1 MLKRLLW
8 WMVVALASYKR
19 NWNAPLHRIHKT
31 LLSFLVVELTH
42 LPCYSLR
49 LISSSSPCQ
58 ITSLPTTF
66 IFTFKILP
74 RMMVLISFSY
84 HGLVGRTILAD
95 QWKDRSIEAWS
106 RHSFFLLF
114 PLFPST
120 FLFYYSRISYFQ
132 IVLMK
137 SYCKCFS
144 NPKKNLKRTNRK
156 VHQNPFYSI
165 F

>member
-42 LPCYSLR
+42 LPLLLLKVHLLARSLHFPLLSYSRSKHYLGWWSWY
-49 LISSSSPCQ
+49 LFLSMALLAELFLLTNENIGQ
-58 ITSLPTTF
+58 L
-66 IFTFKILP
+66 K
-74 RMMVLISFSY
+74 
-84 HGLVGRTILAD
+84 HGLSTL
-95 QWKDRSIEAWS
+95 
-106 RHSFFLLF
+106 FFLLF

-137 SYCKCFS
+137 SYRKCFS
-144 NPKKNLKRTNRK
+144 NPKKNLKTTNRK